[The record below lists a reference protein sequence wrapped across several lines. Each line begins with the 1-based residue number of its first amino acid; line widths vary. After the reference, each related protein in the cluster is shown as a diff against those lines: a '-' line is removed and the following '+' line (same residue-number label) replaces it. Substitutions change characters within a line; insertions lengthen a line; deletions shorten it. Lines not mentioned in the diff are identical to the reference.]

1 MKWRQPKEA
10 TEMDRVMENIAQSE
24 AEIQQ
29 RIFQLGQL
37 YYEDNKEK
45 EKGNIEEKYFT
56 LIDLINKL
64 DLNRK
69 GFFKN
74 KLRLEGQM
82 LCENCGSVISYGSV
96 YCNVCGKKADEK
108 QEDEAVTSMDDS
120 GKRCSACGASLEE
133 DSLFCI
139 SCGAKVE

>member
-1 MKWRQPKEA
+1 MKWMQPKEA
-10 TEMDRVMENIAQSE
+10 TEMDRVVENIAQSE

-37 YYEDNKEK
+37 YYEDNKG
-45 EKGNIEEKYFT
+45 KGKGDIEEKYFT

-69 GFFKN
+69 GFYKN

-82 LCENCGSVISYGSV
+82 LCENCGSVISFGSV

-108 QEDEAVTSMDDS
+108 QEDETVTSADDS

-133 DSLFCI
+133 DSLFCT

>member
-1 MKWRQPKEA
+1 MKWMQPKEA

-69 GFFKN
+69 GFFKT

-108 QEDEAVTSMDDS
+108 QEDEDVTSMDDS

-133 DSLFCI
+133 DSLFCT

>member
-1 MKWRQPKEA
+1 MQQKEA

-37 YYEDNKEK
+37 YYEDHKGK
-45 EKGNIEEKYFT
+45 EKGDIEEKYFT

-96 YCNVCGKKADEK
+96 YCNVCGKKADER
-108 QEDEAVTSMDDS
+108 QEDEAAASMDDS

-133 DSLFCI
+133 DSLFCT

>member
-1 MKWRQPKEA
+1 MKWMQPKEA
-10 TEMDRVMENIAQSE
+10 TEMDRVVENIAQSE

-37 YYEDNKEK
+37 YYEDNKG
-45 EKGNIEEKYFT
+45 KGKGDIEEKYFI

-69 GFFKN
+69 GFYKN

-82 LCENCGSVISYGSV
+82 LCENCGSVISFGSV

-108 QEDEAVTSMDDS
+108 QEDETVTSADDS

-133 DSLFCI
+133 DSLFCT

>member
-1 MKWRQPKEA
+1 MKWMQPKEA

-37 YYEDNKEK
+37 YYEDNKG
-45 EKGNIEEKYFT
+45 KGKGDIEEKYFT

-108 QEDEAVTSMDDS
+108 QEDESVTSMDAS

-133 DSLFCI
+133 DSLFCT